1 MLHYKIPLSNTLSFG
16 TRRHFRCSQS
26 TRYFIPNLLCVGY
39 LIHRCLQAIIYR
51 SPCLHN
57 VHTTHVRFLARYN
70 RGERTVQQHSVRSIL
85 LPALVPKL
93 IYMRYGL
100 WMCCC
105 LISSFDDGIDL
116 SINRYTIDS

>member
-26 TRYFIPNLLCVGY
+26 TRYFIRNLLCVGY

-51 SPCLHN
+51 SPYPQR
-57 VHTTHVRFLARYN
+57 THVRFLARYN

-85 LPALVPKL
+85 LPALVSKL
-93 IYMRYGL
+93 I
-100 WMCCC
+100 
-105 LISSFDDGIDL
+105 
-116 SINRYTIDS
+116 